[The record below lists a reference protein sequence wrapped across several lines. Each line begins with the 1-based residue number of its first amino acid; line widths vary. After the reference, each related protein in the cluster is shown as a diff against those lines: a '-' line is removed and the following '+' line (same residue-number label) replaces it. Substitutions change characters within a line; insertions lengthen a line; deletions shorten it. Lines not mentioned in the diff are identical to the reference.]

1 MSWRRFQDDLE
12 DESLLRWRRVEDD
25 FKTSSRP
32 TNVCW
37 VALEY
42 NQSPL
47 FVFADGLLLV
57 TDCRI
62 GSMATS
68 WQTSSNNAFV
78 NIVTNFFKQCI
89 CHFTYFIMTKGHK
102 PSLFAGHCILCIKL
116 FATRIHCIFGIG
128 SWYLRRTASRNCCL
142 IRM

>member
-1 MSWRRFQDDLE
+1 MSSGRLEDMSWRRFQDVLE
-12 DESLLRWRRVEDD
+12 DERLLRWRRVEDV

-42 NQSPL
+42 NQAPL
-47 FVFADGLLLV
+47 FVFADGARLLLV

-78 NIVTNFFKQCI
+78 ILLILLWQRVTNP
-89 CHFTYFIMTKGHK
+89 HFLQDIASCVLNVLPQGY
-102 PSLFAGHCILCIKL
+102 SVS
-116 FATRIHCIFGIG
+116 IFGIG